1 MEETISL
8 KELFYILKK
17 RLAMILVIAF
27 GAAIV
32 SAIISFFFMTP
43 IYQSSTQILVNQKKQ
58 EGATMIQ
65 AGEIQTNIQLTNTYK
80 VIIKSPVVLDQVN
93 EKLNLNMTAQALTGK
108 INVANEKDSQVI
120 SVTAE
125 DKDPK
130 VARDIANA
138 TADVFKGEVA
148 KIMNVDNVTVLSK
161 AEVAENQSPIKPVPM
176 LNVAIAFV
184 VGLMASVGLAF
195 LLEYLDNTVKK
206 EEDVESLLGLPVLGI
221 VARMDEETASVKS
234 HAPSSR
240 KVRGQTIGS

>member
-58 EGATMIQ
+58 EGAMIQ

-130 VARDIANA
+130 LARDIANA

-161 AEVAENQSPIKPVPM
+161 AEVAENQSPIKPRPM

-184 VGLMASVGLAF
+184 VGLMAAVGLAF

-206 EEDVESLLGLPVLGI
+206 EEDVENLLGLPVLGI

>member
-32 SAIISFFFMTP
+32 SVIISFFFMTP

-58 EGATMIQ
+58 EGAMIQ

-130 VARDIANA
+130 LARDIANA

-161 AEVAENQSPIKPVPM
+161 AEVAENQSPIKPRPM

-221 VARMDEETASVKS
+221 VARMDEETANVKS